1 LDRRQNVR
9 SGTWVPPTLVN
20 AAAIVEERR
29 WLYRAL
35 TMARRAGLTAVRY
48 IARAMAQIRKP
59 AITLKV
65 YRHFAAITVAI
76 TLTLGFFA
84 NGEGRQALADEVAE
98 RQQQAELRQAQV
110 ARFGQP
116 KLIRRRAD
124 PANDRGDG
132 GGFDSGYGEP
142 SDSGATTLVSG
153 TWQGRVNAT
162 SRMPG
167 SYAPYGISQAQW
179 DAMSKEQREAFLR
192 ARVQPQPEL
201 DAAQKQRAAAGLLA
215 ASAAR
220 AGEAGEGDY

>member
-1 LDRRQNVR
+1 
-9 SGTWVPPTLVN
+9 
-20 AAAIVEERR
+20 
-29 WLYRAL
+29 
-35 TMARRAGLTAVRY
+35 
-48 IARAMAQIRKP
+48 MAQIRKP

-98 RQQQAELRQAQV
+98 RQQEAKLQQAQV

-116 KLIRRRAD
+116 KLIRRRTGS
-124 PANDRGDG
+124 ANDRGYG

-153 TWQGRVNAT
+153 TWQGRVNAN
-162 SRMPG
+162 SRMPS

-220 AGEAGEGDY
+220 AGEAGEGGY